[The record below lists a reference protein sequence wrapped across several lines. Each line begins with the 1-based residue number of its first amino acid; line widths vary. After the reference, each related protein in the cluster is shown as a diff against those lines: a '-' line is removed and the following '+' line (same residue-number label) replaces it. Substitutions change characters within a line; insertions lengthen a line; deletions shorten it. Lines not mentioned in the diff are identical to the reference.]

1 MDHNDRRDYAD
12 RITREDGSDIS
23 FDTPGGFRPDDEVT
37 GRIPAARDEIF
48 DEEGNPSPDPL
59 EDADDAWTPDSF
71 SESGSEWDGDP
82 SVGTGDTWAPDTSGE
97 ADGADSVA
105 DTDRKQCPAT
115 GDQLLEGTQ
124 SQDEINR
131 KLVRRVQEGD
141 RRAEGELCRE
151 NKRLVR
157 YFAERGYRN
166 SGGRLELDDLEQEGF
181 MGLLEAAKK
190 FDFSK
195 GVRFSTY
202 AAYWIRLE
210 ISRFIKNNGS
220 AIRIPIRRLNEISHV
235 MQAVNEYSDEE
246 NQDERIR
253 KAAKKLGMKPADVE
267 RDLNMYQA
275 YYQMSSL
282 DKKIGEDEDTSV
294 GDMQAED
301 DGRSAEDYVE
311 DEDTRNRLQAAIDS
325 LPEREKNIVELRYGL
340 KDGRSRSLEEIGDMY
355 GLTRERIRLI
365 INRSL
370 KKLRANENL
379 RGME

>member
-1 MDHNDRRDYAD
+1 MHMNNNG
-12 RITREDGSDIS
+12 IK
-23 FDTPGGFRPDDEVT
+23 VT
-37 GRIPAARDEIF
+37 DEIF
-48 DEEGNPSPDPL
+48 DEEGNPSPEPVD
-59 EDADDAWTPDSF
+59 ETDDAWAPV
-71 SESGSEWDGDP
+71 DP
-82 SVGTGDTWAPDTSGE
+82 AE
-97 ADGADSVA
+97 ADHAWPANDSEETDEADSPA
-105 DTDRKQCPAT
+105 DADIADRKHCPAT
-115 GDQLLEGTQ
+115 GDQLLLEGTQ

-131 KLVRRVQEGD
+131 ALVKRIQKGN
-141 RRAEGELCRE
+141 RRAEGELCWE
-151 NKRLVR
+151 NRRLVR

-166 SGGRLELDDLEQEGF
+166 SGGRLERDDLEQEGF

-190 FDFSK
+190 FDFTK

-220 AIRIPIRRLNEISHV
+220 PIRIPIRRLNEISHV

-253 KAAKKLGMKPADVE
+253 KAAKKLDMKPANVE

-311 DEDTRNRLQAAIDS
+311 DEDTRNRLRAAIDS

-340 KDGRSRSLEEIGDMY
+340 KDGTSHSLEEIGNMY
-355 GLTRERIRLI
+355 GLTRERIRQI

-370 KKLRANENL
+370 KKLRENENL

>member
-1 MDHNDRRDYAD
+1 MNNNGRTDHAD
-12 RITREDGSDIS
+12 SITNAESSGIS
-23 FDTPGGFRPDDEVT
+23 FDTADSILPDNEIS
-37 GRIPAARDEIF
+37 GRSDNVQGEIF
-48 DEEGNPSPDPL
+48 DEEGNPSPEPVD
-59 EDADDAWTPDSF
+59 EADDAWGLDDSDAAVNDWDADV
-71 SESGSEWDGDP
+71 SDEAENQWSLEGSD
-82 SVGTGDTWAPDTSGE
+82 E
-97 ADGADSVA
+97 ADHTDSPA
-105 DTDRKQCPAT
+105 AGRQCPAT

-131 KLVRRVQEGD
+131 ELVRRIQAGD

-157 YFAERGYRN
+157 YFSERGYRS

-190 FDFSK
+190 FNFNK
-195 GVRFSTY
+195 GVKFSTY

-220 AIRIPIRRLNEISHV
+220 AIRIPIRRLNEIGHV
-235 MQAVNEYSDEE
+235 MQAVNEYSDETSL
-246 NQDERIR
+246 DERIR
-253 KAAKKLGMKPADVE
+253 KTAEKLGMKPDEVK

-282 DKKIGEDEDTSV
+282 DRKIGEDEDTSV

-355 GLTRERIRLI
+355 GLTRERIRQI

-370 KKLRANENL
+370 KKLRTNENL